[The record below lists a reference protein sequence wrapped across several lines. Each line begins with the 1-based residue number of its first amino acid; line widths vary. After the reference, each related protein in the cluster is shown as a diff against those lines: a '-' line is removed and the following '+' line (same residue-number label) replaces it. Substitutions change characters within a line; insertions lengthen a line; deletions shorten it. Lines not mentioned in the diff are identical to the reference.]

1 MALATGDD
9 CRMPSH
15 PSYIL
20 SRHVGDL
27 GRGECVKQILL
38 QLFGEPQ
45 PTAGGIDRPLF
56 GRHGPSSA
64 AKKNFRSG
72 MVATKST
79 CPSLTKKT
87 FEHFRSP
94 VWGHSTATGY
104 CRKITPKKLKLGKVR
119 PT

>member
-45 PTAGGIDRPLF
+45 PTAGGIDRPLL
-56 GRHGPSSA
+56 GRHRTQ
-64 AKKNFRSG
+64 FRRKEEFQSWNG
-72 MVATKST
+72 GYEIN
-79 CPSLTKKT
+79 L
-87 FEHFRSP
+87 P
-94 VWGHSTATGY
+94 VSN
-104 CRKITPKKLKLGKVR
+104 KEDVR
-119 PT
+119 PLQVPRRRAYDSDRILPKDYAEETQ